1 MLAEV
6 VTVSVAVGLLNT
18 CDALVLNGD
27 VANTVEA
34 VIQQP
39 LVAGTTR
46 ALLATAGFAA
56 FHAALII
63 MALEKNYKKEKKYE
77 QEYKDEYH
85 VSYAPPYHEP
95 PPADEEPGSHYPPPE
110 SSYVSHRSSTH
121 AHQPQPPPPPSDPS
135 PSYRPPAQRYHKRS
149 TTQETWGEEV
159 VELEKL
165 LVSAASRLDTDGCV
179 LKLLCHLNNKQAHAR
194 TLEENVLLQLFSNN
208 PDTLSFYHATF
219 DNTAADVSKTQEQ
232 VATAACDKVFSS
244 CTLGQEELSS
254 LLQHTWP
261 CPNITP

>member
-1 MLAEV
+1 MHLKFAL
-6 VTVSVAVGLLNT
+6 TITLGLLAV
-18 CDALVLNGD
+18 CHALPLGLLPAALAVVPNAIGLVNAG
-27 VANTVEA
+27 VAATGLTL
-34 VIQQP
+34 IK
-39 LVAGTTR
+39 VAIY
-46 ALLATAGFAA
+46 LGFAV
-56 FHAALII
+56 
-63 MALEKNYKKEKKYE
+63 NYKTLLEEAYKEKG
-77 QEYKDEYH
+77 YKI
-85 VSYAPPYHEP
+85 
-95 PPADEEPGSHYPPPE
+95 ADEPHY
-110 SSYVSHRSSTH
+110 T
-121 AHQPQPPPPPSDPS
+121 APSAP
-135 PSYRPPAQRYHKRS
+135 YGPPAQRYHKRS

-232 VATAACDKVFSS
+232 VATSACDKVFSS

-254 LLQHTWP
+254 LLQQTWP

>member
-1 MLAEV
+1 MRLAVIVCV
-6 VTVSVAVGLLNT
+6 VLGVLAASEGFLVGPGSGVPGGIISGLWWIVKVALSVA
-18 CDALVLNGD
+18 
-27 VANTVEA
+27 
-34 VIQQP
+34 
-39 LVAGTTR
+39 
-46 ALLATAGFAA
+46 
-56 FHAALII
+56 LIKKGN
-63 MALEKNYKKEKKYE
+63 EKKELYE
-77 QEYKDEYH
+77 
-85 VSYAPPYHEP
+85 
-95 PPADEEPGSHYPPPE
+95 YPPEYYHDPPE
-110 SSYVSHRSSTH
+110 PTY
-121 AHQPQPPPPPSDPS
+121 D
-135 PSYRPPAQRYHKRS
+135 PPAQRYHKRS

>member
-1 MLAEV
+1 MRLYMLL
-6 VTVSVAVGLLNT
+6 TGWLGLLALT
-18 CDALVLNGD
+18 LPPVVQGAGLVLPILKAGLP
-27 VANTVEA
+27 VV
-34 VIQQP
+34 
-39 LVAGTTR
+39 VAGITLTTLKIAAGV
-46 ALLATAGFAA
+46 ALLVKEKLLKSEEPTYI
-56 FHAALII
+56 HAA
-63 MALEKNYKKEKKYE
+63 
-77 QEYKDEYH
+77 
-85 VSYAPPYHEP
+85 
-95 PPADEEPGSHYPPPE
+95 PAYG
-110 SSYVSHRSSTH
+110 
-121 AHQPQPPPPPSDPS
+121 
-135 PSYRPPAQRYHKRS
+135 YHKRS

>member
-1 MLAEV
+1 MRVWVIAGV
-6 VTVSVAVGLLNT
+6 VLGLL
-18 CDALVLNGD
+18 
-27 VANTVEA
+27 TVC
-34 VIQQP
+34 QP
-39 LVAGTTR
+39 LGFVPGANIPLVIPGPLGALPVA
-46 ALLATAGFAA
+46 ALLSLQAA
-56 FHAALII
+56 FIVKYLKD
-63 MALEKNYKKEKKYE
+63 EDFGFKYKGYKKEPEPDYYYE
-77 QEYKDEYH
+77 PEATNVE
-85 VSYAPPYHEP
+85 
-95 PPADEEPGSHYPPPE
+95 PE
-110 SSYVSHRSSTH
+110 SSYVSYRSFAH
-121 AHQPQPPPPPSDPS
+121 ARRAFPPPPSDPS
-135 PSYRPPAQRYHKRS
+135 PSYRPFAQRYHKRS

-261 CPNITP
+261 CPTITP